1 MKYIF
6 KIYLIIVF
14 LFQIE
19 LKGDSFKY
27 NSYNN
32 HGVIGLINMPTA
44 RFYDEQSHGLTIY
57 DGTPDQKIT
66 LSSSPYDWLEASLF
80 YTNIQGLPYPGYEY
94 QDYKDKGF
102 NVKLRLK
109 EQGNFPAVAIGVM
122 DIAGTGLYSSEYII
136 TSYGINN
143 IDMHFGLGWGTLNG
157 SKDTIKNPLGYISD
171 NFKNRPTETEGQ
183 GGQFQPSRYF
193 SGQTASPFYG
203 ASYAFND
210 RTLFKIEK
218 DTTLTTDTLDYKK
231 AKSNYSVGIDYT
243 LNENFV
249 VGFSFE
255 RGSTASLKFIYKNSP
270 KTSYQKYKYQ
280 NQEQNSNNEDQ
291 YQNLITNLERN
302 GIGVNKVIETA
313 NSIGLELTQFTHS
326 NLQVVEEIIK
336 QAGKDSG
343 IEKDI
348 KKNLKI
354 VNLDAITEFDDSF
367 EDNSNL
373 IYEREKKS
381 QFNTKTGLKFRP
393 FIASREEFFK
403 GALLL
408 ENDSEYIILDNL
420 MLNVNLKY
428 SLADNFDDLRY
439 PPLNT
444 FPAQVRSDI
453 KQYLKNMDEG
463 ILIGRA
469 QIDYFIS
476 PHKDHHLMFTGGILE
491 DMFSGFGFE
500 YLYFKN
506 DTNYSVG
513 FELFNA
519 KKRDYDWGFGT
530 LDYQNVTGHLN
541 FHYRNYGLI
550 PFDMK
555 LSYGEYLAGDV
566 GTTIE
571 LSRSYDNG
579 MVFGVF
585 ASNTDVSE
593 EQFGEGSF
601 DKGIFFNIPIYGN
614 LINYTWRPLTK
625 DPGAKLVRRN
635 TLHGLL
641 VKFQP
646 IN

>member
-6 KIYLIIVF
+6 KICLIIVF
-14 LFQIE
+14 LFQTE

-66 LSSSPYDWLEASLF
+66 ISSSPYDWLEASLF

-102 NVKLRLK
+102 NVKVRLK
-109 EQGNFPAVAIGVM
+109 EQGNFPAVAIGIM

-203 ASYAFND
+203 VSYALND

-231 AKSNYSVGIDYT
+231 AKSNYSVGIDYA

-249 VGFSFE
+249 VGFSVE
-255 RGSTASLKFIYKNSP
+255 RGSTASLKFTYKNNP

-280 NQEQNSNNEDQ
+280 NQEQNINNENQ

-302 GIGVNKVIETA
+302 GVGVNKVIETA

-354 VNLDAITEFDDSF
+354 VNLDAIAEFDDSF
-367 EDNSNL
+367 EENSKL

-541 FHYRNYGLI
+541 LHYRNYGLI